1 MNGQHSDNEPAG
13 TRHAAPGDATMQ
25 LSPGQGGTQR
35 LKIPRAIDPG
45 PPPKPKRSGRKLRLP
60 FRGAEIWWWMLGGLG
75 LLLIVTLAS
84 YFFLSPRPRA
94 QGFTLNV
101 ERTGGAPVNDV
112 VVEGLHRGIPN
123 ENGAWLVPYL
133 TLGKRKVGFADSTEA
148 QEVAGERNGEI
159 KPLTITGPVKPQLPP
174 EIDYGGTR
182 MRLIEGGPFTL
193 GSSEP
198 GALPNEGP
206 PHQVQLE
213 DFYIDV
219 YEVTNALYK
228 NYSATSGRPLPKN
241 GFDASYL
248 SQDQAPVVG
257 ISFDEADAYARS
269 VSKRLPT
276 EAEWEKA
283 AAWDPSQQK
292 KRKWP
297 WGDGP
302 APGDVN
308 LGRAQPQFAAVGSS
322 QGDRSAYGIMDM
334 AGNAYEWVN
343 ASYAAYPGSTA
354 TDPLFGKGYRVLR
367 GADCVHSLEAAR
379 TTAREVEPR
388 ARRFNDK
395 TFWLIGF
402 RCVVSV
408 SNPQLQSYLRQRGL
422 IQN

>member
-1 MNGQHSDNEPAG
+1 MNGQHSDNESAG
-13 TRHAAPGDATMQ
+13 ARSAAPGDATMQ

-35 LKIPRAIDPG
+35 LKIPHAMEPG
-45 PPPKPKRSGRKLRLP
+45 PPPKPKRSGRRMRLP
-60 FRGAEIWWWMLGGLG
+60 FRGSEIWWWLLGGLG
-75 LLLIVTLAS
+75 LLLIMTLAS
-84 YFFLSPRPRA
+84 YFFLRPRP
-94 QGFTLNV
+94 QGFTLRVGSSNA
-101 ERTGGAPVNDV
+101 APVNDV
-112 VVEGLHRGIPN
+112 VVEGVHRGIP
-123 ENGAWLVPYL
+123 GTDGTLRVPYL
-133 TLGKRKVGFADSTEA
+133 ALGKQKVRFADGTEA
-148 QEVAGERNGEI
+148 PDVTGESHGQTVALNVAGTVAKKLPDEI
-159 KPLTITGPVKPQLPP
+159 
-174 EIDYGGTR
+174 EYGGTR

-219 YEVTNALYK
+219 NEVTNALYK
-228 NYSATSGRPLPKN
+228 SYCAASGRPLPKN
-241 GFDASYL
+241 GFDTNYL
-248 SQDQAPVVG
+248 SQDQSPVVG

-269 VSKRLPT
+269 VNKRLPT

-283 AAWDPSQQK
+283 AAWDPAQQK

-302 APGDVN
+302 APGEVN
-308 LGRAQPQFAAVGSS
+308 LGRSQPQFAAVGSS
-322 QGDRSAYGIMDM
+322 PGDRSALGLMDM

-343 ASYAAYPGSTA
+343 AIYAAYPGSTA
-354 TDPLFGKGYRVLR
+354 TDPLFGKGFRVIR
-367 GADCVHSLEAAR
+367 GADCVHSLDAAR

-388 ARRFNDK
+388 ARKFNDK

-402 RCVVSV
+402 RCVVPV